1 LPIGAGMS
9 QLPHALCENSSQ
21 ESGVQTHTAVM
32 YRTAPRERLEFSISL
47 SEHAIPDE
55 STWWSCTRCAVRIPR
70 SLDAD

>member
-1 LPIGAGMS
+1 MS

-55 STWWSCTRCAVRIPR
+55 ST
-70 SLDAD
+70 